1 MQKHDFY
8 MQRCI
13 QLAQLGFGNVAPNPL
28 VGCVIVHQNKILA
41 EGYHQK
47 FGGLHAEVNAINN
60 VEDKSLL
67 ANSTV
72 YVNLEPCAHYGKTP
86 PCANLL
92 VQHKIKKVVIGSI
105 DNFAEVNGA
114 GINILRQAGIEVI
127 LGIME
132 KECLELNKRFFTF
145 HNHKIPYIIL
155 KWAQSANGIIGNST
169 LGNLAVSNASSKV
182 LNHKWR
188 SEEQA
193 ILIGKNTAN
202 IDNPSLTTRLVNGN
216 NPIRFVVDLNNNLRN
231 DLRLLNDDFITYIFT
246 KIELKD
252 SKNVKYL
259 IIKNIENC
267 LPEILNHLRRLN
279 IQSVIIEG
287 GTSTIQKFIDN
298 NLWDEARVFESTKN
312 ILGNVLAPVM
322 KQHLL
327 IDEQNIVSNNSEI
340 DTLKIYNRN
349 KN

>member
-1 MQKHDFY
+1 MQEHDLY

-13 QLAQLGFGNVAPNPL
+13 QLALLGFGNVAPNPM
-28 VGCVIVHQNKILA
+28 VGCVIVYQNKILA

-47 FGGLHAEVNAINN
+47 FGGAHAEVNAINN

-72 YVNLEPCAHYGKTP
+72 YVNLEPCAHHGKTP

-92 VQHKIKKVVIGSI
+92 VKHKIKKVVIGCI
-105 DNFAEVNGA
+105 DNFAEVNGV
-114 GINILRQAGIEVI
+114 GIKILRKAGIEVI
-127 LGIME
+127 LGVLE
-132 KECLELNKRFFTF
+132 QKCLELNKRFFSF
-145 HNHKIPYIIL
+145 YNHITPYIIL
-155 KWAQSANGIIGNST
+155 KWAQSSNGIIGNST
-169 LGNLAVSNASSKV
+169 LGNIAVSNASSKV

-216 NPIRFVVDLNNNLRN
+216 NPIRFVVDLNNKLRN

-252 SKNVKYL
+252 SNYVKYL
-259 IIKNIENC
+259 IIKNTENC
-267 LPEILNHLRRLN
+267 LPEILNHLHQLN

-298 NLWDEARVFESTKN
+298 NLWDEARILESTKN
-312 ILGNVLAPVM
+312 ISGNVLAPVM

-327 IDEQNIVSNNSEI
+327 IYEQNIVSNNSEI